1 MKLLNRT
8 SYSYL
13 VLAIPIILISMGV
26 FYFLIRSFN
35 LKHVDDAIKAEH
47 TRITKKS
54 IAIEHYFIEDELS
67 DELFVK
73 AIAFDSIIPD
83 QYRTIDVFDK
93 KEEQYE
99 PFRELICNQKIAGKN
114 YSITIRK
121 SLVENTSL
129 MYSISFAIFILLL
142 LMACT
147 FILLNRLLANRIWA
161 PFKSI
166 LDNLSNYHVGNE
178 YVSIKL
184 KLNIDEFK
192 SLDNSIQMMVERI
205 NQEYFI
211 QKEFIDI
218 ISHEYQTPLA
228 VINNEVEL
236 LIQNPNLVE
245 EDLNK
250 IGRISQ
256 YVQRL
261 SKMNQSLLLMSRI
274 DNNQFDKT
282 SKVDLASL
290 IQKVLI
296 DKEDQIDHKEIDVEF
311 NKNQSS
317 FITIN
322 ANLAE
327 ILCANLLQNAIR
339 HNLPKD
345 GLINIELYKDQLI
358 ISNTGLEKALNDSDI
373 FKKFYKNSQSKNSI
387 GLGLSIIKSICDNN
401 KITIKYS
408 FHQKTSMH
416 RFTLRF

>member
-1 MKLLNRT
+1 MKLLHRT

-13 VLAIPIILISMGV
+13 VLAIPIILISMAV
-26 FYFLIRSFN
+26 FYTLVRSFN
-35 LKHVDDAIKAEH
+35 LKHVDDAIKTEH
-47 TRITKKS
+47 TRITKK
-54 IAIEHYFIEDELS
+54 FIEDELS

-73 AIAFDSIIPD
+73 EISLDSVIPD
-83 QYRTIDVFDK
+83 QYRTINVFDK
-93 KEEQYE
+93 KEEQNE

-129 MYSISFAIFILLL
+129 MYSISFAIFFLLL
-142 LMACT
+142 LMAGS
-147 FILLNRLLANRIWA
+147 FILLNRLLANRTWA

-178 YVSIKL
+178 YVSITP

-192 SLDNSIQMMVERI
+192 SLDKSIQMMVERI

-228 VINNEVEL
+228 VITNEVEL
-236 LIQNPNLVE
+236 LIQNPNLDE
-245 EDLNK
+245 EDLSK

-261 SKMNQSLLLMSRI
+261 SKMNQSLLLLSRI

-282 SKVDLASL
+282 AKVELSPL
-290 IQKVLI
+290 LQKVI
-296 DKEDQIDHKEIDVEF
+296 EDKEDQIEHRSIKIEF
-311 NKNQSS
+311 NKNQNS

-322 ANLAE
+322 SSLVE

-339 HNLPKD
+339 HNLNKG

-358 ISNTGLEKALNDSDI
+358 ISNTGLEKELNEADL

-401 KITIKYS
+401 KIAIKYS
-408 FHQKTSMH
+408 YNQKTSMH
-416 RFTLRF
+416 SFALRF